1 MILSSSRKMS
11 RRYYGPINAEQRERL
26 EAALRQGV
34 GAAKAADVVGC
45 SYATAWRLRQQLIKA
60 GVALAS
66 ARSFYTTM
74 LAVNKARF
82 NRISASCRRAAAT
95 PLPADTSAEV
105 KAFIKRRGVTKCP
118 PAYVGVVNGAK
129 PLKVKSYDNW
139 VGWRE
144 GVKAAMTAGV
154 AEAVAK
160 KRGLK

>member
-1 MILSSSRKMS
+1 MSRK
-11 RRYYGPINAEQRERL
+11 YYGPINVEQRERL

-60 GVALAS
+60 GVPLAS
-66 ARSFYTTM
+66 VRSNYTAAM

-82 NRISASCRRAAAT
+82 SRISASCKRAAAT

-105 KAFIKRRGVTKCP
+105 RAFIKRRGVTKCP

-129 PLKVKSYDNW
+129 PLKVKSYDDW
-139 VGWRE
+139 VDWRE

-160 KRGLK
+160 KRGSK